1 MKLLTFKLHGAEYLG
16 ALANTGI
23 VNLGAAAPKDMAF
36 SSMQNF
42 IEAGQSAL
50 DRAYA
55 LLASNP
61 ATLAFNQVDWLA
73 PLPVPPQIRDCLG
86 FEEHLKNSF
95 KSALKLSA
103 MSADDPVKAE
113 QELAAS
119 GRFEVPEVW
128 YQQPLYYK
136 ANRFAVAQSGKD
148 IMWPAYSEVMD
159 FELEI
164 ACVIGNKGKDIN
176 KGDAEDHI
184 FGYTI
189 YNDFSAR
196 DAQMVESL
204 GMLGPAKG
212 KDFDDSIILGPV
224 IVTSD
229 ELDDP
234 YNLRMQ
240 ARVNGE
246 TWCDSN
252 SNTIHWKFSDMIA
265 HISKSET
272 LYPGEVIGSGTVG
285 YGCGLEHLRFLN
297 DGDIVELEVEKIGVI
312 SNKVIKG
319 SLHE

>member
-1 MKLLTFKLHGAEYLG
+1 
-16 ALANTGI
+16 
-23 VNLGAAAPKDMAF
+23 
-36 SSMQNF
+36 
-42 IEAGQSAL
+42 
-50 DRAYA
+50 
-55 LLASNP
+55 
-61 ATLAFNQVDWLA
+61 
-73 PLPVPPQIRDCLG
+73 LG
-86 FEEHLKNSF
+86 FEEHLKNAF
-95 KSALKLSA
+95 ESAIKLSA
-103 MSADDPVKAE
+103 MAADDPVKAE
-113 QELAAS
+113 QEFRAS
-119 GRFEVPEVW
+119 GRFTVPEVW

-136 ANRFAVAQSGKD
+136 ANRFSVAPSGKD
-148 IMWPAYSEVMD
+148 VVWPAYSEVMD
-159 FELEI
+159 FELEM
-164 ACVIGNKGKDIN
+164 ACIIGKKGKDIS
-176 KGDAEDHI
+176 KGNAENHI

-224 IVTSD
+224 IVTAD

-272 LYPGEVIGSGTVG
+272 LYPGELIGSGTVG
-285 YGCGLEHLRFLN
+285 LGCGLEHLRFLSE
-297 DGDIVELEVEKIGVI
+297 GDIVELEVEKIGVI
-312 SNKVIKG
+312 SNKVIRR
-319 SLHE
+319 

>member
-1 MKLLTFKLHGAEYLG
+1 MKLLTFKLQGKEYLG
-16 ALANTGI
+16 ALTNTG
-23 VNLGAAAPKDMAF
+23 VFNLSAAASEEIDF
-36 SSMQNF
+36 SSMQHF
-42 IEAGQSAL
+42 IEAGQPAL

-55 LLASNP
+55 LLASGP
-61 ATLAFNQVDWLA
+61 ASIPSDQVDWLA
-73 PLPVPPQIRDCLG
+73 PLPLPAQIRDCLG
-86 FEEHLKNSF
+86 FEEHLKNAF
-95 KSALKLSA
+95 ESALKLSA
-103 MSADDPVKAE
+103 MAADDPVNAE
-113 QELAAS
+113 EELRAS
-119 GRFEVPEVW
+119 GRFAVPEVW

-136 ANRFAVAQSGKD
+136 ANRFSVAQSGKD
-148 IMWPAYSEVMD
+148 VVWPAYSEVMD
-159 FELEI
+159 FELEM
-164 ACVIGNKGKDIN
+164 ACIIGKKGTDITKEN
-176 KGDAEDHI
+176 AGEYI

-224 IVTSD
+224 IVTAD

-285 YGCGLEHLRFLN
+285 LGCGLEHLRFLN

-312 SNKVIKG
+312 SNKVIRR
-319 SLHE
+319 

>member
-1 MKLLTFKLHGAEYLG
+1 MKLLTFKLQGKEYLG
-16 ALANTGI
+16 ALTNTG
-23 VNLGAAAPKDMAF
+23 VFNLSAAASEEIDF
-36 SSMQNF
+36 SSMQHF
-42 IEAGQSAL
+42 IEAGQPAL

-55 LLASNP
+55 LLASGP
-61 ATLAFNQVDWLA
+61 ASIPSDQVDWLA
-73 PLPVPPQIRDCLG
+73 PLPLPAQIRDCLG
-86 FEEHLKNSF
+86 FEEHLKNAF
-95 KSALKLSA
+95 ESALKLSA
-103 MSADDPVKAE
+103 MAADDPVNAE
-113 QELAAS
+113 EELRAS
-119 GRFEVPEVW
+119 GRFAVPEVW

-136 ANRFAVAQSGKD
+136 ANRFSVAQSGKD
-148 IMWPAYSEVMD
+148 VVWPAYSEVMD
-159 FELEI
+159 FELEM
-164 ACVIGNKGKDIN
+164 ACIIGKKGTDITKEN
-176 KGDAEDHI
+176 AGEYI

-189 YNDFSAR
+189 FNDFSAR

-224 IVTSD
+224 IVTAD

-252 SNTIHWKFSDMIA
+252 SSTIHWKFSDMIA

-285 YGCGLEHLRFLN
+285 LGCGLEHLRFLS

-312 SNKVIKG
+312 SNKVIRR
-319 SLHE
+319 